1 MIFIVVKFET
11 KPEWTDRWPE
21 LVAAFTAATRA
32 EEGNLWFEWSRS
44 LDNPAE
50 YVLVEAF
57 RDGDAGGVHVNSD
70 HFKRAM
76 QELPQ
81 ALTSTPKIINQ
92 TIAEMTKPRAL
103 PDGTGIRGYGL
114 DIDTGYSSP
123 RGERFT
129 KGKSFGHTG
138 FTGTSFWID
147 PDNDAF
153 VILLTNSVH
162 PDGKGNVIRL
172 RRKVGTAVAAQ

>member
-21 LVAAFTAATRA
+21 LVAGFTAATRA

-44 LDNPAE
+44 LDNPAV

-57 RDGDAGGVHVNSD
+57 RDADAGGVHVNSD

-81 ALTSTPKIINQ
+81 ALECTPKIINQ
-92 TIAEMTKPRAL
+92 AIDATGWSELGEMTV
-103 PDGTGIRGYGL
+103 D
-114 DIDTGYSSP
+114 
-123 RGERFT
+123 
-129 KGKSFGHTG
+129 
-138 FTGTSFWID
+138 
-147 PDNDAF
+147 
-153 VILLTNSVH
+153 
-162 PDGKGNVIRL
+162 
-172 RRKVGTAVAAQ
+172 